1 MKIIIFS
8 IISIY
13 STLKFKRKQNIF
25 SAFAVWIKHIKF
37 IWKVVVERAA
47 VIDHIMKITT
57 HLSAP
62 KL

>member
-1 MKIIIFS
+1 MEIIIDS
-8 IISIY
+8 IMSIY
-13 STLKFKRKQNIF
+13 NTLKFKRKQNIF
-25 SAFAVWIKHIKF
+25 SAFAVWIKDIKF

-47 VIDHIMKITT
+47 VIDHLMKITI